1 MSRKIK
7 IINDVQNDKTNSNNV
22 NRGQPIYYKNQFHFI
37 VYEFD
42 DNIIISKNEDLSRA
56 YCVKKIYV
64 SVKPCL
70 SYLIFDRQ
78 FQYLG

>member
-7 IINDVQNDKTNSNNV
+7 IINDVQSDKTNSNNV
-22 NRGQPIYYKNQFHFI
+22 NRGQPIYYKNQLHFI

-64 SVKPCL
+64 SVKPKK
-70 SYLIFDRQ
+70 
-78 FQYLG
+78 